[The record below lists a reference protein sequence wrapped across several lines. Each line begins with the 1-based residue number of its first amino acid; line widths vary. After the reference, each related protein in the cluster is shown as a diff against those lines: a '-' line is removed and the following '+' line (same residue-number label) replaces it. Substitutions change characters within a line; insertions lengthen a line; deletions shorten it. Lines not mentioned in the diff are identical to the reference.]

1 MAFRASFLD
10 ALQRA
15 GDEYDMIAACYIELL
30 CYVDDYDMSFVSAQV
45 PSRSAQAD
53 FRADMTQ
60 LRKSILLSL
69 QQGECA
75 GDAVLGH
82 SCAGFIGELQR
93 IDPPDKDLPVFI
105 FLMIHILDGY
115 VHSSLAELEGYR
127 SLKYYGGPLN
137 CGDSLEQ
144 CLVYPQSPDDSLM
157 RKSRGEFR
165 QSLKSD
171 RIGSLMETVLLMKR
185 AKLLGRDQEPP
196 RIVHITPSQACS
208 DAIQGKKSIKISSIP
223 YIGFRT
229 IRFHVLGKPE
239 PCKADSEVKG
249 PFYVEN
255 PPEEE
260 EANVE
265 RIVALLKIA
274 IQDGAHIIIFPE
286 FVMSE
291 KMRAAVQACL
301 HAMSDADRKNLLLVL
316 AGTTFH
322 ADGENAFHNV
332 LHLFNAAGEELGR
345 CYKFSPFR
353 TDFDKDTQDGKHRP
367 LEFFHCCEMLSAPG
381 KECTLID
388 IDGIGRILPLIC
400 RDVTDGSRLR
410 LLSDAFDPDL
420 VLVPAW
426 SRSVSTFQIQL
437 EEQANT
443 HLIGSLLCNCCDAV
457 SDKNEAGM
465 KTGRLSLLQ
474 KADSIRKAVVSLI
487 CNRRSAVAD
496 QNEAGT
502 KTGMLCLPHKAGS
515 AMKAVF
521 SFIERP
527 AKCADTC
534 QAHGGC
540 VVPITLDF
548 SQAQPVGHVEA
559 HRFPNHQKSLV
570 SSESCGII
578 IR

>member
-1 MAFRASFLD
+1 MAFRTCFLD

-15 GDEYDMIAACYIELL
+15 GDEYDLIAACYLELL
-30 CYVDDYDMSFVSAQV
+30 TYIDDYDMSFVSAQV
-45 PSRSAQAD
+45 SGLSSEAG
-53 FRADMTQ
+53 FRAAMTE

-75 GDAVLGH
+75 GEAVLGH
-82 SCAGFIGELQR
+82 SCAGFIGALR
-93 IDPPDKDLPVFI
+93 KVDSPDEDLPVFI

-115 VHSSLAELEGYR
+115 VNSSLAELGEYP
-127 SLKYYGGPLN
+127 SLKYQSGPLN

-144 CLVYPQSPDDSLM
+144 CLVYPQAPNSLM
-157 RKSRGEFR
+157 RESRRKFR
-165 QSLKSD
+165 HPLKSD
-171 RIGSLMETVLLMKR
+171 RIGSLMSNILLMKR
-185 AKLLGRDQEPP
+185 DKLLGKGQEPP
-196 RIVHITPSQACS
+196 RIVHITPSKDCGK
-208 DAIQGKKSIKISSIP
+208 AILGKKSIKISSIP

-239 PCKADSEVKG
+239 PCKADNEING

-260 EANVE
+260 EANVG
-265 RIVALLKIA
+265 RILALLKTA

-286 FVMSE
+286 FIMSE
-291 KMRAAVQACL
+291 KMKEAVQAYLRTISCAER
-301 HAMSDADRKNLLLVL
+301 HELLLVL

-322 ADGENAFHNV
+322 VEGKNTFHNV
-332 LHLFNAAGEELGR
+332 LHLLGADGEELGR

-353 TDFDKDTQDGKHRP
+353 IARARSAQDDGRGQSDFFR
-367 LEFFHCCEMLSAPG
+367 CCELLSIPG

-426 SRSVSTFQIQL
+426 SRSVSTFQIQM

-443 HLIGSLLCNCCDAV
+443 HLIGSLLCNCCNAV
-457 SDKNEAGM
+457 AGKNETGA
-465 KTGRLSLLQ
+465 KTGLLCLLQ
-474 KADSIRKAVVSLI
+474 KADSIRKAVISLI
-487 CNRRSAVAD
+487 CNRRSAIAD
-496 QNEAGT
+496 KNEAGT
-502 KTGMLCLPHKAGS
+502 KTGLLCLPHKAGS
-515 AMKAVF
+515 SMKAVS

-527 AKCADTC
+527 AKCVDTC

-548 SQAQPVGHVEA
+548 SQAQPVGHIEA

-570 SSESCGII
+570 SSESCGTI

>member
-1 MAFRASFLD
+1 MAFRTCFLD
-10 ALQRA
+10 ALQRSC
-15 GDEYDMIAACYIELL
+15 DEYDMIAACYIELL

-45 PSRSAQAD
+45 PDRSAEAD
-53 FRADMTQ
+53 FRADMTG

-69 QQGECA
+69 QQRQCA
-75 GDAVLGH
+75 GDAMLGH
-82 SCAGFIGELQR
+82 FCAGFIGELQR
-93 IDPPDKDLPVFI
+93 IAPPDKDLPVFI

-115 VHSSLAELEGYR
+115 IHTSLEELKEYR
-127 SLKYYGGPLN
+127 SLRYHGGPLN

-301 HAMSDADRKNLLLVL
+301 HAMSDADHKNLLLVL

-322 ADGENAFHNV
+322 ADGENTFHNV
-332 LHLFNAAGEELGR
+332 LHLFNAGGEEIGC

-353 TDFDKDTQDGKHRP
+353 EDIGQGAQNGKTRP
-367 LEFFHCCEMLSAPG
+367 LEFFSCCEMLSAPG

-410 LLSDAFDPDL
+410 ILSGAFDPDFIL
-420 VLVPAW
+420 APAW
-426 SRSVSTFQIQL
+426 SRSVSTFRLQL
-437 EEQANT
+437 EERANT
-443 HLIGSLLCNCCDAV
+443 HLIGSLLCNCCNAV
-457 SDKNEAGM
+457 SDRGGGSTE
-465 KTGRLSLLQ
+465 TGL
-474 KADSIRKAVVSLI
+474 
-487 CNRRSAVAD
+487 
-496 QNEAGT
+496 
-502 KTGMLCLPHKAGS
+502 LCLPHKSGS
-515 AMKAVF
+515 VMQADSK
-521 SFIERP
+521 FIERP
-527 AKCADTC
+527 EKCAETC
-534 QAHGGC
+534 QVHGGC
-540 VVPITLDF
+540 VVPVILDF
-548 SQAQPVGHVEA
+548 SQPQPVGRIEA
-559 HRFPNHQKSLV
+559 HCFPNHP
-570 SSESCGII
+570 
-578 IR
+578 